1 MFAAAVVL
9 EVRDEGD
16 REWIRRER
24 VGGEKEGEIE
34 WEIKREIK
42 GEIEGEEEGK
52 MDGRSN

>member
-24 VGGEKEGEIE
+24 VGGGEKEGEIE

-42 GEIEGEEEGK
+42 GEIEGE
-52 MDGRSN
+52 